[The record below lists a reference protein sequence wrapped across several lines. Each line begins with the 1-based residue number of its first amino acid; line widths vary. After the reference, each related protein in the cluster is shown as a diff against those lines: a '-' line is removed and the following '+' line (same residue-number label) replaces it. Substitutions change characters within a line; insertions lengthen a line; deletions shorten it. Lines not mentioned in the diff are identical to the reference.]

1 MTVRFDAGGPGAAL
15 DAAKGDGAAAVP
27 LAAVLP
33 LMLAVTMVGGQSLMA
48 APLLPDIAGTFGVP
62 AAQVGLGIGAFGGA
76 TALTAL
82 LLAPRLDRTA
92 RGRVLG
98 GALALSA
105 LALATV
111 AAAPGLAVLAVAQA
125 LGGVAAGI
133 VLPTAYATAGD
144 LAPQQ
149 ARGRWV
155 GRVLM
160 GWSLALVLGVPVAGA
175 LGEAVGWRGVYAL
188 AAVTAL
194 GAAAAALRLDDPRPA
209 ASRAGAPIRLT
220 ALAGRPEI
228 LRLLAVS
235 ALIMAGFYGNYAYL
249 GAHVR
254 AVHGAGAGAAGALV
268 LAFGLG
274 FAAAAWLGGRVDRL
288 GPARA
293 LALTAVALAATI
305 CRDAAAVPALAALL
319 AVLAVAGA
327 VQQLSADGAGLG
339 CLNRYTGPR
348 RPAAMAAN
356 RARDLSMPATRGEG
370 GRGGWAG
377 VRCRRPTAPSR
388 RSSRRLLLVA
398 AAVAARAIAGPPPAR
413 STRG

>member
-1 MTVRFDAGGPGAAL
+1 MTVRFDADGRGAVP
-15 DAAKGDGAAAVP
+15 DAARGDGTAAVS

-48 APLLPDIAGTFGVP
+48 APLLPDIAGTFGIA

-76 TALTAL
+76 TALAAL

-111 AAAPGLAVLAVAQA
+111 ATAPGLPVLAAGQA

-144 LAPQQ
+144 LAPPR
-149 ARGRWV
+149 ARGLWV

-188 AAVTAL
+188 AAVAAL
-194 GAAAAALRLDDPRPA
+194 GAALVALRLDDPRPA
-209 ASRAGAPIRLT
+209 TARAGAPIRLA
-220 ALAGRPEI
+220 ALAGRPDI

-254 AVHGAGAGAAGALV
+254 AVHGTGAGAAGALV

-274 FAAAAWLGGRVDRL
+274 FAVAACLGGWVDRL
-288 GPARA
+288 GPPRA
-293 LALTAVALAATI
+293 LALTAVALAATY
-305 CRDAAAVPALAALL
+305 AALPAAVPTLPALL
-319 AVLAVAGA
+319 AVLAALGL
-327 VQQLSADGAGLG
+327 VQQLALTALVSL
-339 CLNRYTGPR
+339 LNDTGPR
-348 RPAAMAAN
+348 RPAAMASNSAIGY
-356 RARDLSMPATRGEG
+356 AGYMAGTAVM
-370 GRGGWAG
+370 GRVFDAAG
-377 VRCRRPTAPSR
+377 YGAVSAVSVG
-388 RSSRRLLLVA
+388 LLLA
-398 AAVAARAIAGPPPAR
+398 AAMVAARR
-413 STRG
+413 